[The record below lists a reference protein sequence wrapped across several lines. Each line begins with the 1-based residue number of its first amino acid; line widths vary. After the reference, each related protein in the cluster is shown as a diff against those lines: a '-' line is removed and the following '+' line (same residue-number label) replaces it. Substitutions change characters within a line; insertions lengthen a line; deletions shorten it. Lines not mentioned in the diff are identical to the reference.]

1 MTTITELWT
10 NRTDLRDIKSVTRT
24 VPELKEGEVLMK
36 IEKLGLTANNVSY
49 AVTGD
54 KIGYWGYFPLMNTG
68 ARCLLGALPM
78 PSKATALKSKRA
90 NVSGAFSRWPAML
103 CCARAR

>member
-54 KIGYWGYFPLMNTG
+54 KIGYWGYFPADEHWG
-68 ARCLLGALPM
+68 
-78 PSKATALKSKRA
+78 K
-90 NVSGAFSRWPAML
+90 VPAWGFAHAIESN
-103 CCARAR
+103 CAEIK